1 MEAKTTK
8 VTADA
13 VIIREGKLLLVKRGI
28 EPFKGFWALPGGH
41 LNEDE
46 SVEEA
51 LVREA
56 HEETGLQVE
65 PLEIVGVYSK
75 PGRDPRGHTVTI
87 AYLCKRVGGSLR
99 AGDDAAEALWFPLD
113 SLPDLAF
120 DHSEI
125 IKDAK
130 KPK

>member
-87 AYLCKRVGGSLR
+87 AYLCKLVGGSLE
-99 AGDDAAEALWFPLD
+99 AGDDASEVNWFPLD

-130 KPK
+130 KAK

>member
-13 VIIREGKLLLVKRGI
+13 VIIREGKLLLVRRGI

-41 LNEDE
+41 LEEGE

-51 LVREA
+51 VVREA

-65 PLEIVGVYSK
+65 PLGIIGVYSK